1 MVRISSQRKYRL
13 HRLYHAKSAILLL
26 IFWAATG
33 LLSCSQ
39 NEKGFTVEDERKI
52 GIIMDLH
59 IAEAAMAKVPDKFKD
74 SLRMQYRTD
83 IAEIHG
89 LSPDGLD
96 SLVLKLQNDAPKFKK
111 LTSEAM
117 LRMDSLERSLH

>member
-1 MVRISSQRKYRL
+1 MVRFSSQRKYRL
-13 HRLYHAKSAILLL
+13 HGFYHAKNAILLL
-26 IFWAATG
+26 IFGVAVG
-33 LLSCSQ
+33 LLSCARQ
-39 NEKGFTVEDERKI
+39 EEGLTKEDERKI

-74 SLRMQYRTD
+74 SLRVQYRTD
-83 IAEIHG
+83 IAQIHG

>member
-1 MVRISSQRKYRL
+1 
-13 HRLYHAKSAILLL
+13 
-26 IFWAATG
+26 
-33 LLSCSQ
+33 
-39 NEKGFTVEDERKI
+39 VEDERKI